1 MELTRRDFVTLTG
14 AAALG
19 FSASPVSAA
28 GAAQSGAPGSP
39 GAPWHQRVRRVGQVN
54 FSERDPLDADVE
66 AWADYWAS
74 ARVDAILLNVT
85 GMIAFYP
92 SKVPFHRHSRFLHG
106 RDFFGECCAAAK
118 ARGIRVIGR
127 LSPDLQWED
136 VIPQKPEWFM
146 RDRQGNPVPVFSQAP
161 GLYQTCAFTSYFAEF
176 TPAVMREVNARYDI
190 DGLYANGWPNFH
202 VPSCWCA
209 VCRTVGEPGTME
221 YHRAYM
227 DRCIEIWTLYDRIA
241 KEKRPEN
248 LFFGNLGG
256 GVRSGLDLKRLGDH
270 AGWFNADNQG
280 RTGAAPAWG
289 AAQQGRVAQAV
300 MKGRTIT
307 NVTGAWSTG
316 SPMWRNAHKSPA
328 EAESWM
334 AQTVASG
341 MVVWYHWLGAQTGL
355 GEDRRWQETG
365 RRFLTWHARHDR
377 HFVNRSSIASVGI
390 VLGQRTQT
398 FYKPPAPGDA
408 GEYVEGF
415 YYALLEKRTPFDFV
429 HEDDLSPETLR
440 KYAALILPNVAFLS
454 DTQCRQLEAF
464 VASGGSLLA
473 TFETGLYDER
483 GQPRADFGLARLF
496 GIRKAGAP
504 EGARGFMNSAYFR
517 IERPHEILAGF
528 EGTNWI
534 PGSEWR
540 VPTRADG
547 PHVLTVVPPFTAYPT
562 EAIHTDTPRTDEPAM
577 VLREQGPA
585 RLVYLPGDVGR
596 TAWRSGHPD
605 VTRLIQNAVEWM
617 LRGRRPLQVD
627 GDGVVE
633 VFAWE
638 TEPGFALHLLNYTN
652 PNLHRGSIRRH
663 YPIGPQKVRWQL
675 PPGVRVRSA
684 SLLRA
689 ETTLPVT
696 QVGDIVEFTI
706 PGVVDYEVAALEA

>member
-1 MELTRRDFVTLTG
+1 MNLTRRTFVTLVGTT
-14 AAALG
+14 ALG
-19 FSASPVSAA
+19 FSSASARGAQGSAVA
-28 GAAQSGAPGSP
+28 
-39 GAPWHQRVRRVGQVN
+39 WHQRVRRVGQVN
-54 FSERDPLDADVE
+54 FSERDPLDANVE

-74 ARVDAILLNVT
+74 AKVDAVLLNVT

-92 SKVPFHRHSRFLHG
+92 SKVPFHRHSRFLNG
-106 RDFFGECCAAAK
+106 RDFFGECCTAAK

-127 LSPDLQWED
+127 LSPDLQWQE
-136 VIPQKPEWFM
+136 VVAQKPEWFM
-146 RDRQGNPVPVFSQAP
+146 RDRDGKPTPVFSHAP
-161 GLYQTCAFTSYFAEF
+161 GLYQTCVFTSYFSEF
-176 TPAVMREVNARYDI
+176 TPAVMREVNQRYDV

-202 VPSCWCA
+202 VPSCWCDA
-209 VCRTVGEPGTME
+209 CRKIAEPGTME

-227 DRCIEIWTLYDRIA
+227 DRCIEIWNLYDRIA
-241 KEKRPEN
+241 KEKSPEN

-256 GVRSGLDLKRLGDH
+256 GVRSGLDLKRLGEH
-270 AGWFNADNQG
+270 AWWFNADNQG
-280 RTGAAPAWG
+280 RTGATPVWG
-289 AAQQGRVAQAV
+289 AAQQGRVARAI

-316 SPMWRNAHKSPA
+316 SPMWRNAHKSAA

-341 MVVWYHWLGAQTGL
+341 MVIWYHWLGAQTGL

-365 RRFLTWHARHDR
+365 RRFLNWHARHDK
-377 HFVNRSSIASVGI
+377 HFVNKQSIANVGI

-408 GEYVEGF
+408 GECVDGF
-415 YYALLEKRTPFDFV
+415 YYALIENRTLFDFV

-440 KYAALILPNVAFLS
+440 KYSVLILPNIAFLS
-454 DTQCRQLEAF
+454 DAQCRQMEAF
-464 VASGGSLLA
+464 VQSGGSVLA

-483 GQPRADFGLARLF
+483 GRPRSDFGLGRLF
-496 GIRKAGAP
+496 GIEKAGEP
-504 EGARGFMNSAYFR
+504 QGARGFMNSSYFR
-517 IERPHEILAGF
+517 IEQPHEIVKAF
-528 EGTNWI
+528 QDTNWI

-540 VPTRADG
+540 VPTRAEG
-547 PHVLTVVPPFTAYPT
+547 KHVMTVVPPFTAYPT
-562 EAIHTDTPRTDEPAM
+562 EAIYTNVPRTDEPAI
-577 VLREQGPA
+577 VLRERGQS

-605 VTRLIQNAVEWM
+605 VARLIQNSVNWM
-617 LRGRRPLQVD
+617 IRGRRPLQVD

-638 TEPGFALHLLNYTN
+638 TEPGFAVHLLNYNN

-675 PPGVRVRSA
+675 PRAVKIRNA

-689 ETTLPVT
+689 ETKLPIQQNYDV
-696 QVGDIVEFTI
+696 VEFTI
-706 PGVVDYEVAALEA
+706 PRVADYEVAALEAASS